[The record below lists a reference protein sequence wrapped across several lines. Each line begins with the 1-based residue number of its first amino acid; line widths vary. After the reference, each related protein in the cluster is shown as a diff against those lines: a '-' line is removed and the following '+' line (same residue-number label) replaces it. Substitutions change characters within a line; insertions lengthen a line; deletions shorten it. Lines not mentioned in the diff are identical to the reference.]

1 MRDILV
7 KKIGRTMFLTNDN
20 VLRIKERLWK
30 CSRLKEAKEIWQPKA
45 VLDPRVGSAGE
56 ENAIKEIIR
65 LTDKIRLWT
74 ID

>member
-30 CSRLKEAKEIWQPKA
+30 CSRIKEAKEI
-45 VLDPRVGSAGE
+45 
-56 ENAIKEIIR
+56 
-65 LTDKIRLWT
+65 
-74 ID
+74 